1 MPKKDGVMS
10 VCAVCSRDFYIPPS
24 HRDKRM
30 TCSYSCKSKLQS
42 EWQRQDLAKR
52 FWAKVDKSGDCWL
65 WTGAILKTGYGSIRI
80 DHKAIRAHRAAYELS
95 VGPIPAGALLRHTCD
110 NPRCVNPTHLLLG
123 NKRSNT
129 QDAIE
134 RGQHRCG
141 ERDPKAKLT
150 NQNVIEI
157 RDALARGETGRALAR
172 RFGVGESA
180 ISQIKTGKSR
190 RHG

>member
-1 MPKKDGVMS
+1 MPKKDGLMS
-10 VCAVCSRDFYIPPS
+10 VCDVCSREFYVPPS
-24 HRDKRM
+24 HRRIRQ
-30 TCSYSCKSKLQS
+30 TCSLGCKGKQQLN
-42 EWQRQDLAKR
+42 WQKQDLATR

-95 VGPIPAGALLRHTCD
+95 VGPIPEGALLRHTCD
-110 NPRCVNPTHLLLG
+110 NPRCVNPAHLLLG
-123 NKRSNT
+123 DKRSNT

-141 ERDPKAKLT
+141 ERDPKAKLS
-150 NQNVIEI
+150 NQNVVEI
-157 RDALARGETGRALAR
+157 RDALARGETGKALAR
-172 RFGVGESA
+172 RFGVGESV
-180 ISQIKTGKSR
+180 ISRIKTGKGR